1 MYISS
6 FVPRSFVRSYLRSLR
21 TNEGTSSV
29 KICLHV
35 PRASLLDSERDRYLF
50 IRRYEGTYEG
60 TKVKVSHPSPWRGEV
75 ERRFPSTVSSLTTPS
90 GRSTVIRV
98 DVVWNMTYMDGHR
111 IHPGL

>member
-6 FVPRSFVRSYLRSLR
+6 FVRTSFVRSFVRSYLRSLR

-35 PRASLLDSERDRYLF
+35 PRASLLDSERDRYLL
-50 IRRYEGTYEG
+50 RRYEG